1 MKSQGQNVHTR
12 RNLWYSMNES
22 FFGIYLKNLILVILV
37 ILNATKALPFVIIIQ
52 TFQSVRKTH
61 VDHTVHVWSWRSEV
75 PYVYVSLGIL
85 EQIAKLILMNVR
97 PNHAAMEEHVLTW
110 LMDSLVNVLLLS
122 LEKDVVLVC
131 WLNKCKTISLG
142 CKWQENPMSCPERN
156 YYMYIVFYY
165 SIHHNMGIKFTPQAF
180 YFKHSN

>member
-1 MKSQGQNVHTR
+1 M
-12 RNLWYSMNES
+12 
-22 FFGIYLKNLILVILV
+22 
-37 ILNATKALPFVIIIQ
+37 IIQ

-61 VDHTVHVWSWRSEV
+61 VDHTVHVLSWRLEV

-156 YYMYIVFYY
+156 YYMYIIIYY
-165 SIHHNMGIKFTPQAF
+165 NIHHNMGIKFTPQAF
-180 YFKHSN
+180 YFKRSN

>member
-1 MKSQGQNVHTR
+1 M
-12 RNLWYSMNES
+12 
-22 FFGIYLKNLILVILV
+22 
-37 ILNATKALPFVIIIQ
+37 IIQ

-131 WLNKCKTISLG
+131 WLNKCKKKRS
-142 CKWQENPMSCPERN
+142 
-156 YYMYIVFYY
+156 V
-165 SIHHNMGIKFTPQAF
+165 
-180 YFKHSN
+180 